1 MAAVVDAASVLDVAA
16 NTADVTDVGSAVV
29 LSAVVLSAV
38 VVVDAPVPTTC
49 LLGMMPS
56 GIRSALMVAK
66 LPKAKRASITARR
79 LGI

>member
-1 MAAVVDAASVLDVAA
+1 
-16 NTADVTDVGSAVV
+16 V